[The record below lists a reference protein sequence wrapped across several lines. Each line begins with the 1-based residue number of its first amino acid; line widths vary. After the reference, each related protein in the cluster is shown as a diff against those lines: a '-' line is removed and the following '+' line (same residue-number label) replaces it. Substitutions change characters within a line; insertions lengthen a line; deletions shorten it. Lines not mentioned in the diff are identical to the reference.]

1 MIGTVLEVGPAVV
14 TRLAPGPQRAGEQE
28 MVTAALAG
36 IDDTVVLFRE
46 RPVAVADLWRRIFAD
61 SVEERCETLTVVHPS
76 WWSHHRVSRL
86 VGAAAAVATE
96 VLAQPR
102 SAVLAA
108 GEAATVIEIAGELV
122 AVIADGRS
130 PATRSRP
137 HHPKDLAETIET
149 LTPAAILIDAPP
161 GVPGSAE
168 YADGLRAALRQRGT
182 DARMVRMRATPE
194 QSAPES
200 TATPA
205 PAARRQWR
213 GPAAVAAG
221 MALTLCVVGLAA
233 VRTRPPAPP
242 PDGVSI
248 VEGRVTLRIP
258 ADWVITR
265 VTAGPGSR
273 RVQASS
279 PADSTT
285 ALHITQTYSPEET
298 LDQTAATLSRAIGEQ
313 PRGVFVDFNPAD
325 RRGGRPAVTY
335 REVRIARE
343 IRWAVVLDGSTRIS
357 VGCQSA
363 QGRLDSIAEHCE
375 EAIESAHEISGT
387 GNGS

>member
-1 MIGTVLEVGPAVV
+1 MTGTVLEVGPAVV

-28 MVTAALAG
+28 MVSAALAG

-46 RPVAVADLWRRIFAD
+46 RPVAVADLWRKIFTE

-76 WWSHHRVSRL
+76 WWAQSRVSRL

-108 GEAATVIEIAGELV
+108 GEAATVIEIADELV
-122 AVIADGRS
+122 AVIAGGRS
-130 PATRSRP
+130 PAMRSRP
-137 HHPKDLAETIET
+137 HHPLDLAKMIET
-149 LTPAAILIDAPP
+149 FTPTAILIDAPP
-161 GVPGSAE
+161 GVPGAAE

-182 DARMVRMRATPE
+182 DARMVRMRVTPGP
-194 QSAPES
+194 SAPES
-200 TATPA
+200 AAAPVPA
-205 PAARRQWR
+205 SRRQWR

-221 MALTLCVVGLAA
+221 MALTLCVVGVAA
-233 VRTRPPAPP
+233 VRTRPPAPTSG
-242 PDGVSI
+242 GVYI

-258 ADWVITR
+258 ADWVVTR

-279 PADSTT
+279 PTDSNT
-285 ALHITQTYSPEET
+285 ALHITQSYSPEET

-335 REVRIARE
+335 RELRIARE

-357 VGCQSA
+357 IGCQA
-363 QGRLDSIAEHCE
+363 AHGRLDSIVELCE
-375 EAIESAHEISGT
+375 EAIESAHEFSGT
-387 GNGS
+387 GDGS